1 MAGSSAKGA
10 SRPTLSFTQ
19 LYANGI
25 APVALQLAPQR
36 LQGLPFQRHDVTKL
50 GGQRSGDFF
59 SSNAN
64 RIVNCKEKNL
74 IKTQN
79 TTFTLFFFVFFW
91 GLAVE
96 PVNCSNS

>member
-1 MAGSSAKGA
+1 MALRQSLFNWRRNAFRA
-10 SRPTLSFTQ
+10 FLS
-19 LYANGI
+19 NGMM
-25 APVALQLAPQR
+25 
-36 LQGLPFQRHDVTKL
+36 L
-50 GGQRSGDFF
+50 GGQPSGDFF